1 MYCSVKLAYLMFLK
15 LEDKKINYFLAADII
30 YRSHTCFI
38 FSSQQMYTDVATGEL
53 HDDLVGDV
61 TELEQLIIEL
71 QDLSSQLRSQ
81 WEAILLLSLLFFL
94 PLISLNSA
102 FLTCFRQNF
111 PSGDSRFLSCVQSTG
126 KTKMKDLLTELK
138 MFVIMT
144 WSRVSCLCP
153 NQSSYD

>member
-102 FLTCFRQNF
+102 FLTCFRPTKFPIWRFKISVLCSINRENQNERLTDWVKDVCHHDLIQ
-111 PSGDSRFLSCVQSTG
+111 GQLS
-126 KTKMKDLLTELK
+126 L
-138 MFVIMT
+138 
-144 WSRVSCLCP
+144 P
-153 NQSSYD
+153 